1 MMKATAG
8 PSSNVDRG
16 MMEEIIEQI
25 NSLKSQLESQKDF
38 MNKKFDQVDNKLNH
52 KADRQE
58 LADLEEKLMRMLE
71 IIQK

>member
-1 MMKATAG
+1 
-8 PSSNVDRG
+8 
-16 MMEEIIEQI
+16 
-25 NSLKSQLESQKDF
+25 